1 MADRTH
7 EVADEVHRAGQ
18 ASSQDL
24 SADAGKDGSHSAVD
38 LVLHMILADGGN
50 LASHLV
56 DSNSDHEVS
65 NLQADSV
72 DEDRLGNVQEQK
84 YYLGDCKQDLLR
96 TLNLLCLEAEEGMVD
111 VEGMAAGHLIPLV
124 EVCGRDCHCKATV
137 QVARKP

>member
-24 SADAGKDGSHSAVD
+24 SADAGKDGFHSAVD
-38 LVLHMILADGGN
+38 LALHMVRADGGN

-56 DSNSDHEVS
+56 DSSSDHEMS

-72 DEDRLGNVQEQK
+72 DEDRLENVQEQR

-96 TLNLLCLEAEEGMVD
+96 ILNLLCSEAEEGMVD
-111 VEGMAAGHLIPLV
+111 VGGMAADHLVPPV
-124 EVCGRDCHCKATV
+124 EVCDRDCHCKATV